1 MSDAVSV
8 APHVYKV
15 LHENDRVR
23 VLAIRTE
30 PGAGSEMHSHPDMVL
45 YAVSDCDWELTGPDG
60 EVVQASLP
68 ADQILWLDATTH
80 SAKDNGKSGSYA
92 IAIELK

>member
-15 LHENDRVR
+15 LLENDKVR

-30 PGAGSEMHSHPDMVL
+30 PGASSEMHSHPDMVL
-45 YAVSDCDWELTGPDG
+45 YAVSDCDWALTGPDG
-60 EVVQASLP
+60 EVVEARVP
-68 ADQILWLDATTH
+68 ADEVMFLDATTH
-80 SAKDNGKSGSYA
+80 SAKDIGANGSHA